1 MTDEDVEW
9 REVPGWPGY
18 RVSNT
23 GIVQSCR
30 SNGGKCTETWRTRVT
45 RVDRDGYRKL
55 NVHNKQKKL
64 FTGVSVLVCL
74 AFHGPKP
81 EGAMALHCNGNRLD
95 DRSENLRWGTAKD
108 NSDDREHHGNTAKRE
123 RNGRAKITTRQAKL
137 ARRLRAFKVPYA
149 LIGNVFGVSKRQAIR
164 ICKGQS
170 WMETSEQSESEKERT
185 GATEGLVIQGAD

>member
-30 SNGGKCTETWRTRVT
+30 SNGGKLTELWRTRAT
-45 RVDRDGYRKL
+45 WVDRDGYRKL

-95 DRSENLRWGTAKD
+95 DRSDNLRWGTAKD
-108 NSDDREHHGNTAKRE
+108 NSDDREHHGTQPRGSVTV
-123 RNGRAKITTRQAKL
+123 GRR
-137 ARRLRAFKVPYA
+137 
-149 LIGNVFGVSKRQAIR
+149 
-164 ICKGQS
+164 
-170 WMETSEQSESEKERT
+170 
-185 GATEGLVIQGAD
+185 